1 MVCEKSVVCG
11 RGEGDEWSER
21 SVVCGRG
28 EGDEWSVRRVWCVGG
43 VRVMSG
49 RGGWGQLNFTN
60 QNGHTN

>member
-1 MVCEKSVVCG
+1 MECEKSVVCG
-11 RGEGDEWSER
+11 RGEVMSG
-21 SVVCGRG
+21 VRG
-28 EGDEWSVRRVWCVGG
+28 VWCVGG